1 LMAIETCKNP
11 TKKKLIKHARDRKN
25 GDTSRRRLGTVSP
38 GRGVSCA
45 CLFPVAFLLP
55 LRGERKKGKKA
66 RAAFLTHAVDK
77 CVREMAMQWPECS
90 TRQTADSLVGRQC
103 SPSQG
108 RPLPHAGDRRDRRAR
123 YSLRAAGVSS
133 SGRCGAITACSS
145 TIWGVTESSHCTRPP
160 SSLGSTFFFQGSGG
174 IDAREPIQVRQ
185 QRSVDYPR
193 MVLLLVL
200 VVVRDCVR
208 LRLCAC

>member
-1 LMAIETCKNP
+1 VYGYIRLAGSCCAGVVPCACCLGLGVGGGNPSLMAIETRKNP

-45 CLFPVAFLLP
+45 CLFPVAFLHP

-108 RPLPHAGDRRDRRAR
+108 RPTL
-123 YSLRAAGVSS
+123 
-133 SGRCGAITACSS
+133 
-145 TIWGVTESSHCTRPP
+145 W
-160 SSLGSTFFFQGSGG
+160 
-174 IDAREPIQVRQ
+174 
-185 QRSVDYPR
+185 
-193 MVLLLVL
+193 
-200 VVVRDCVR
+200 
-208 LRLCAC
+208 